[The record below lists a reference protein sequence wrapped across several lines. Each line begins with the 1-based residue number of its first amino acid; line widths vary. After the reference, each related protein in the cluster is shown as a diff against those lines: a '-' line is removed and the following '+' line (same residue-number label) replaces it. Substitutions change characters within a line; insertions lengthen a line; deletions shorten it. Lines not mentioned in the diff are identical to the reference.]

1 MTGAVPM
8 CLVFRLGGIGFALPV
23 DVVEEV
29 YTEEVGGQGADPAGL
44 IYRGVRI
51 PRFDL
56 TSRFGLPVLT
66 SRPPG
71 PVLIVKSTEIPL
83 AVSVDKV
90 EGVLPQTLF
99 EFHPVPPLLSLQAN
113 LPYRQLLLWR
123 GQPLVYCDPPCLAA
137 LLEGL

>member
-1 MTGAVPM
+1 MSVPVPM

-29 YTEEVGGQGADPAGL
+29 YTGGAGGEGDDPADL
-44 IYRGVRI
+44 VYRGVRI

-56 TSRFGLPVLT
+56 ASRLSLPVLAS
-66 SRPPG
+66 SRAG
-71 PVLIVKSTEIPL
+71 AVLIVKSAEVPL

-90 EGVLPQTLF
+90 EGVFPPALF

-113 LPYRQLLLWR
+113 LPYQQLLIWR
-123 GQPLVYCDPPCLAA
+123 DQPLVFCDPPCLAA
-137 LLEGL
+137 LVEGP